1 MKSQFPIEKF
11 DVNKLANGIQSG
23 DIVSLAKAIT
33 LIESSKK
40 SDRKKSNSLLER
52 CISNKT
58 NSIRIGITGV
68 PGVGKST
75 FIESFGTHLSSMG
88 KKLAVL
94 AVDPSSSIS
103 NGSILGDKTRMEN
116 LVRNPNV
123 FIRPTPAG
131 AHLGGVANKT
141 RESILLCESAG
152 YDIIIIETV
161 GVGQSEISV
170 YEMVDY
176 FVLLKLSGA
185 GDELQ
190 GIKRGIIEMA
200 DSIIINKADGQNKK
214 AAELAKAE
222 FKLALSLYPLKSSRW
237 KTKISTCSSLNSVGV
252 KEIWED
258 ISNYIKLT
266 KLSGY
271 FQKNRN
277 NQKKYWLMQ
286 TIKNTL
292 HHEFFSNTTVKKELD
307 IQIKLLE
314 SNKTSVIAASE
325 KILNLN

>member
-1 MKSQFPIEKF
+1 
-11 DVNKLANGIQSG
+11 
-23 DIVSLAKAIT
+23 
-33 LIESSKK
+33 
-40 SDRKKSNSLLER
+40 
-52 CISNKT
+52 
-58 NSIRIGITGV
+58 
-68 PGVGKST
+68 
-75 FIESFGTHLSSMG
+75 
-88 KKLAVL
+88 
-94 AVDPSSSIS
+94 
-103 NGSILGDKTRMEN
+103 MEH

-131 AHLGGVANKT
+131 THLGGVANKT

-266 KLSGY
+266 RLSGY